1 MKRARTG
8 KAPLTFGFPA
18 RRSEGDMV
26 RQENDQMNMMM
37 CMRYCIGRGGLF
49 M

>member
-1 MKRARTG
+1 
-8 KAPLTFGFPA
+8 
-18 RRSEGDMV
+18 V
-26 RQENDQMNMMM
+26 RQESERMNMMM